1 MLILDRKTDDL
12 AHNLIT
18 YIKNCIAK
26 GPCICCGFT
35 NAALDQHCNVLQEI
49 GVIFLTDTSDMERAI
64 AEEFCVSILQGSEF
78 PPSFKR
84 IALYFLRHKKAA
96 PHARSKRIIAAFEE
110 DLQNRE
116 IVQGAK
122 KRLMQD

>member
-1 MLILDRKTDDL
+1 MLIPDRKTDDF

-35 NAALDQHCNVLQEI
+35 NAALNQHCNVLHEI
-49 GVIFLTDTSDMERAI
+49 GVIFLTDANDMERAI

-84 IALYFLRHKKAA
+84 IALCFLRHKKAS
-96 PHARSKRIIAAFEE
+96 PHARSKRIIAAFEN
-110 DLQNRE
+110 DLKNRE
-116 IVQGAK
+116 IVQEAK
-122 KRLMQD
+122 KCLAQN